1 MAAMASSL
9 LTPPAFSVA
18 PSKVQQQQQHKENDH
33 VLSSGF
39 CGVQLRRN
47 SEMSV
52 RGRVSR
58 RAVSV
63 RGFSTT
69 ESPGEELLKGLPSGH
84 EVPFISV
91 RSHNVEMKKGY
102 GAFGGG
108 GATLEK
114 SKLDLS
120 QSTAKVKQEV
130 ELGGGGGGIGNKNFN
145 GGGDGGDDDGDDDD
159 YFGEDDGDDDGDDKG
174 LFGRRVIV
182 PEMFDRKYVE
192 AVLQEWFRS
201 ISDLPSGIR
210 QAVELGLMSSAQMTR
225 FWVVNARPTVT
236 RALSRMAPEA
246 VSRAFIGRVLA
257 DPAFLY
263 KLAFD
268 EILTIGNAVWWEVQH
283 RGDRLKK
290 EWDVAAVNVL
300 TLVASTAAMNW
311 ALAPSRSYGST
322 FRYEFQNSIQKLPNH
337 VFDKSYPLREFDM
350 SKRVFSFF
358 YKAAQL
364 SLVGMVTGSVG
375 AGLSNL
381 MPSARRNELSVPI
394 PSVST
399 SASSYGA
406 FMGLSGNM
414 RYQLVNGAE
423 RVMQDHFQ
431 HLGVAIFFSAALR
444 ALNIHIGDVT
454 RLAFLGQG
462 ELPVVH
468 ADGTPS
474 QAYRRPSLS
483 TESLSE
489 KVNSAKGF
497 ITGLLDGTGVQQSK
511 DGRQRQT
518 PNVFAKRKV
527 KRRVVAGSR

>member
-1 MAAMASSL
+1 MASLASNWVF
-9 LTPPAFSVA
+9 AMRDIGGNW
-18 PSKVQQQQQHKENDH
+18 HKERLGVD
-33 VLSSGF
+33 VGVPPI
-39 CGVQLRRN
+39 GVQLRRN
-47 SEMSV
+47 SEFQCKLAMA
-52 RGRVSR
+52 GRKQR
-58 RAVSV
+58 REVESGGAV
-63 RGFSTT
+63 RGFSV
-69 ESPGEELLKGLPSGH
+69 PGGEDMVEGLPSSAD
-84 EVPFISV
+84 VPNISV
-91 RSHNVEMKKGY
+91 RSHSVEMKKEY

-120 QSTAKVKQEV
+120 QSSARVKQEV

-159 YFGEDDGDDDGDDKG
+159 YFGEDDGDDDGDNKG
-174 LFGRRVIV
+174 LFGRRVVV

-192 AVLQEWFRS
+192 AILQEWFRT
-201 ISDLPSGIR
+201 ISDLPAGIR
-210 QAVELGLMSSAQMTR
+210 QAVELGLISSAQMVR
-225 FWVVNARPTVT
+225 FLSVNARPTIT
-236 RALSRMAPEA
+236 RKLSRA
-246 VSRAFIGRVLA
+246 VPQPISRAIIGRILA
-257 DPAFLY
+257 DPGFLY

-268 EILTIGNAVWWEVQH
+268 EIVTVGNAVWWEYQH
-283 RGDRLKK
+283 RGERIRK

-322 FRYEFQNSIQKLPNH
+322 FKYEFQNSLQKLPNH

-364 SLVGMVTGSVG
+364 SLVGMVTGAAG
-375 AGLSNL
+375 AGLSRV
-381 MPSARRNELSVPI
+381 MPSSKKKELSVSI

-406 FMGLSGNM
+406 FMGLSGNL
-414 RYQLVNGAE
+414 RYQLLFGAE
-423 RVMQDHFQ
+423 RLMQDHFQ
-431 HLGVAIFFSAALR
+431 HLGVVIFFSAALR
-444 ALNIHIGDVT
+444 ALNVQIGDVT

-468 ADGTPS
+468 ADGTLS
-474 QAYRRPSLS
+474 QAYRRPSLTS
-483 TESLSE
+483 ESLTGWIIPT
-489 KVNSAKGF
+489 KGL
-497 ITGLLDGTGVQQSK
+497 ITGLLDGSKVQNKTGA
-511 DGRQRQT
+511 QRQT

-527 KRRVVAGSR
+527 KRKVTAGSR

>member
-1 MAAMASSL
+1 MAAMASSSL
-9 LTPPAFSVA
+9 LAPAALSVA
-18 PSKVQQQQQHKENDH
+18 ALSAGRVQHWESEGH
-33 VLSSGF
+33 VP

-47 SEMSV
+47 SEVRLAV
-52 RGRVSR
+52 RGRVR
-58 RAVSV
+58 RALV
-63 RGFSTT
+63 RGFSRTD
-69 ESPGEELLKGLPSGH
+69 GEELVDGLSVGKD
-84 EVPFISV
+84 VPNISI
-91 RSHNVEMKKGY
+91 RSHSVEMKKGY

-114 SKLDLS
+114 SKLDFS

-159 YFGEDDGDDDGDDKG
+159 YFGEDDGDDDGDNQG
-174 LFGRRVIV
+174 LFGRRVVV

-192 AVLQEWFRS
+192 AILQEWFRT
-201 ISDLPSGIR
+201 ISDLPAGIR
-210 QAVELGLMSSAQMTR
+210 QAVELGLISSAQMVR
-225 FWVVNARPTVT
+225 FWSFNAKPTVT
-236 RALSRMAPEA
+236 RKLSRMAPES
-246 VSRAFIGRVLA
+246 VSRGFIGRVLA
-257 DPAFLY
+257 DPGFLY

-268 EILTIGNAVWWEVQH
+268 EILTIGNAVWWEFQH
-283 RGDRLKK
+283 RGERIKQ

-322 FRYEFQNSIQKLPNH
+322 FKYEFQNAIQKLPNH
-337 VFDKSYPLREFDM
+337 AFDKSYPLREFDM
-350 SKRVFSFF
+350 PKRVFSFF

-364 SLVGMVTGSVG
+364 GLVGMITGSVG
-375 AGLSNL
+375 AGLSSL
-381 MPSARRNELSVPI
+381 MPSARNKDLSVPI

-414 RYQLVNGAE
+414 RYQLLNGAE
-423 RVMQDHFQ
+423 RLMQDHFQ
-431 HLGVAIFFSAALR
+431 HLGVVIFFSAGLR
-444 ALNIHIGDVT
+444 ALNIQIGDVT

-468 ADGTPS
+468 ADGTLS

-483 TESLSE
+483 SESLSE
-489 KVNSAKGF
+489 WVIPAKGL
-497 ITGLLDGTGVQQSK
+497 ITGLLDGQKVQSK

-527 KRRVVAGSR
+527 KRKVTAGSR